1 MAGLHVS
8 VPIMLYICCL
18 VLRAVACAEYTFVA
32 KSVGVE
38 SCGSGGGR
46 KGYTVVSGSSFFVSA
61 GLVQCVQNPTWEL
74 IADFRHPEG
83 ARGVICRSL
92 E

>member
-1 MAGLHVS
+1 MVGLHVS
-8 VPIMLYICCL
+8 VPIVLYICCL
-18 VLRAVACAEYTFVA
+18 VIYAVACAEYISVA

-38 SCGSGGGR
+38 SCGSGVGR
-46 KGYTVVSGSSFFVSA
+46 KGYTVVSGSNFMFTR
-61 GLVQCVQNPTWEL
+61 LVQCVQNPTGEL

-83 ARGVICRSL
+83 ARRVICRSL